1 MISLLTLRF
10 MLWVGAASLAIG
22 ALYWGIDKIGDI
34 REASVRAEY
43 AAAID
48 DVNDETI
55 PDNEKA
61 MAWALRDA
69 RLREKAVAAFKAS
82 QKGQCPL
89 TADEA
94 LKITEIR

>member
-34 REASVRAEY
+34 RETSVRAQYER
-43 AAAID
+43 AID
-48 DVNDETI
+48 ETNEATAA
-55 PDNEKA
+55 DNEAATRIA
-61 MAWALRDA
+61 MRDA
-69 RLREKAVAAFKAS
+69 RIRGKALSEAKAALAGK
-82 QKGQCPL
+82 CPL

-94 LKITEIR
+94 LKLSRVH